1 MRKSSKTIY
10 TAATLSGAMILSVSS
25 VLAQAP
31 PSVPRMVSFQAEVT
45 DPGGN
50 PIADGVYP
58 ATFEIFNV
66 SAGGVAIWTEIA
78 PAVPVSGSVFTHNLG
93 SIAPLPQY
101 VETYDELWLEVTF
114 DGELQTPRIRF
125 VSTPYSQLAGS
136 LEMRNLSSLGDNAL
150 ETDQFSHRLSQFG
163 ADGGEQIRLWGV
175 GWGELVLNDGD
186 YGDGSDEVQLSSNNG
201 SGGLLELR
209 KAGGLNGVTLHGGG
223 VSGGATLALTNDAG
237 STTIAMNGDQSGNAA
252 VQVPAGSISDIE
264 CLNEPGVASD
274 VVAGAN
280 PLGVLQ
286 ENLGSRTITCPSAGY
301 VLAIGS
307 CGASANHVNGT
318 QDRAIFGVSTAAV
331 GFPASQDI
339 EFNIPSSAP
348 TGAYEVP
355 VAVQTIFS
363 VASGANTFYFNAA
376 ETIGDVTV
384 NNATLS
390 LLFVATDYGT
400 VDPPAPPGGSEDLTS
415 TEEPSGDAERANAA
429 EFDAARLLREL
440 AIVRAQSEETTR
452 QLAELRAMMPTQQP
466 VAIEAKPEN

>member
-1 MRKSSKTIY
+1 MRKSIKTFCAAVSLS
-10 TAATLSGAMILSVSS
+10 TAVILSVSS

-45 DPGGN
+45 DPGGS
-50 PIADGVYP
+50 PIADGMYP
-58 ATFEIFNV
+58 ATFQLFDV
-66 SAGGVAIWTEIA
+66 SAGGAAIWTEIA
-78 PAVPVSGSVFTHNLG
+78 PAVSVSGSVFTHNLG
-93 SIAPLPQY
+93 SIAQLPQF
-101 VETYDELWLEVTF
+101 VEIYDELWLEVTF

-150 ETDQFSHRLSQFG
+150 ETDQFNHRFSQFG

-175 GWGELVLNDGD
+175 GWGELILNDGD

-209 KAGGLNGVTLHGGG
+209 KAGGLDGVTLHGGG

-237 STTIAMNGDQSGNAA
+237 STTIVMNGDQSGNAA
-252 VQVPAGSISDIE
+252 VQVPSGSISDVE

-318 QDRAIFGVSTAAV
+318 QDRAIFGVSAAAV
-331 GFPASQDI
+331 GFPATQDI
-339 EFNIPSSAP
+339 EFNIPSTAP

-355 VAVQTIFS
+355 VSVQAIFS

-384 NNATLS
+384 NDATLS

-400 VDPPAPPGGSEDLTS
+400 VDPPAPPGGNEDLTS
-415 TEEPSGDAERANAA
+415 IEIPNGDSERALAA
-429 EFDAARLLREL
+429 ESNTTRLEREL
-440 AIVRAQSEETTR
+440 AAVRAQAEETTR
-452 QLAELRAMMPTQQP
+452 QLAELRAMMSKQQS
-466 VAIEAKPEN
+466 VTANEKPEN